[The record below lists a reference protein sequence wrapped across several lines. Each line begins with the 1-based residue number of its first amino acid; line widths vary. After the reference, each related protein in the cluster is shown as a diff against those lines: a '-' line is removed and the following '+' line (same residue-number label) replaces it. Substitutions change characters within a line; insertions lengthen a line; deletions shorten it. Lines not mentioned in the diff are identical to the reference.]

1 MIETGSPFHHWDEH
15 RHGRR
20 HRHRNGC
27 HGRRGTPGAER
38 PTDDDVVRD
47 PLEPN
52 RDGEAR
58 HDPRSAFFGHGRG
71 FGGGRGGWRD
81 FAPADDVDAPH
92 AGPPGFHG
100 GAGRDDDP
108 LGGGRGW
115 FAENKVRRR
124 RGFGRGFGGP
134 RGPGGPGRH
143 GRPLGQGDLRW
154 LVLDLIAAQPRHGYE
169 IIKAIE
175 EAFNGHYTPSPGV
188 IYPTLTLLEET
199 GLISGESHGAKKLY
213 SLTEEGR
220 AEIAAHSVDIQA
232 VRDRLAKARARF
244 GAAPPPELY
253 RAMDNLRAALQVR
266 LAKGELSAEAVQ
278 TITAAIDRA
287 AAEIERS

>member
-1 MIETGSPFHHWDEH
+1 MIGFGPSFKNWEEH
-15 RHGRR
+15 RHGMR
-20 HRHRNGC
+20 HRHR
-27 HGRRGTPGAER
+27 HGRGISDVENAADDRA
-38 PTDDDVVRD
+38 TDD
-47 PLEPN
+47 PLESD
-52 RDGEAR
+52 REGAAWR
-58 HDPRSAFFGHGRG
+58 DPRFAFFWRGRG

-81 FAPADDVDAPH
+81 FAPADHPHAHH
-92 AGPPGFHG
+92 AGPSGFHA

-108 LGGGRGW
+108 FGGRGW
-115 FAENKVRRR
+115 SREDMARRMR
-124 RGFGRGFGGP
+124 AFGRGFGGP
-134 RGPGGPGRH
+134 RGPGGPHRH

-175 EAFNGHYTPSPGV
+175 EAFNGNYTPSPGV

-199 GLISGESHGAKKLY
+199 GLISGESHGSKKLY

-220 AEIAAHSVDIQA
+220 AEIAAHSADIQA
-232 VRDRLAKARARF
+232 VRDRLAQARARF

-253 RAMDNLRAALQVR
+253 RAMDNLRAALRVR

-278 TITAAIDRA
+278 AITAAIDRA
-287 AAEIERS
+287 AAEVERS

>member
-1 MIETGSPFHHWDEH
+1 MF
-15 RHGRR
+15 RR
-20 HRHRNGC
+20 M
-27 HGRRGTPGAER
+27 
-38 PTDDDVVRD
+38 
-47 PLEPN
+47 
-52 RDGEAR
+52 
-58 HDPRSAFFGHGRG
+58 
-71 FGGGRGGWRD
+71 
-81 FAPADDVDAPH
+81 
-92 AGPPGFHG
+92 
-100 GAGRDDDP
+100 
-108 LGGGRGW
+108 
-115 FAENKVRRR
+115 

-134 RGPGGPGRH
+134 RGPGRP

-175 EAFNGHYTPSPGV
+175 EAFDGHYTPSPGV

-199 GLISGESHGAKKLY
+199 GLISGETHGSKKLY

-220 AEIAAHSVDIQA
+220 AEVAAHSADIQA
-232 VRDRLAKARARF
+232 VRDRLANARARF
-244 GAAPPPELY
+244 GAAPPPELF